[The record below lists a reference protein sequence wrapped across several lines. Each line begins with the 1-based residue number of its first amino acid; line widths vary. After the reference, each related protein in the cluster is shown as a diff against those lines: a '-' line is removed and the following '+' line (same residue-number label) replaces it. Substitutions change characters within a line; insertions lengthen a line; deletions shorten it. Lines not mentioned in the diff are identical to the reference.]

1 MISEKDSAELYAYW
15 KSLADVDF
23 KPSTVQIKL
32 DGLVYTST
40 KLAAATGVNLWP
52 RVVSLLGAGTTRL
65 VAGAGNDTP
74 TVDWWAAIT
83 IIADRATRIDFV
95 GLIKELLDRMQC
107 NALRGGGEG
116 KVVPAFDTHFSGE
129 YVHLLKVCALALA
142 HNFRGPTLGGH

>member
-15 KSLADVDF
+15 LSLASVDC
-23 KPSTVQIKL
+23 KPSTIQATL

-40 KLAAATGVNLWP
+40 KLAAGTGVALWP
-52 RVVSLLGAGTTRL
+52 RVIALLGAGTTRL
-65 VAGAGNDTP
+65 LAGAGGDTP
-74 TVDWWAAIT
+74 SVDWWAAIT
-83 IIADRATRIDFV
+83 VIADRAVREDFL
-95 GLIKELLDRMQC
+95 GLCKALLERVQC

-129 YVHLLKVCALALA
+129 YLHLLKVCALSLA